1 MDSEKGKQPD
11 QEGDV
16 ASSQEP
22 PQYFDSEPSS
32 QPPSYGKIASKHT
45 PKRSAEPASAASI
58 AAVLGPP
65 PEKGPK
71 RTWADRWKDLKTGNN
86 YGGKDASGADRLE
99 SSSKWNSQG
108 VVLGDPRKGKK

>member
-1 MDSEKGKQPD
+1 MDSKKGKQPD
-11 QEGDV
+11 QEEDV
-16 ASSQEP
+16 TSSQEP

-32 QPPSYGKIASKHT
+32 QPPSYGKAAGKHT
-45 PKRSAEPASAASI
+45 PKRSSKPASAASI

-86 YGGKDASGADRLE
+86 YGGRDSASIERWE

-108 VVLGDPRKGKK
+108 VVLGDPKKWKK